1 MLNFIFLFF
10 LLRTSADRVFIHK
23 NLIAALGIAQVI
35 FVAGIDAT
43 ENQVR
48 KKQTKI

>member
-1 MLNFIFLFF
+1 MPNFILS

-35 FVAGIDAT
+35 FVTGIDAT

-48 KKQTKI
+48 RKQTKI